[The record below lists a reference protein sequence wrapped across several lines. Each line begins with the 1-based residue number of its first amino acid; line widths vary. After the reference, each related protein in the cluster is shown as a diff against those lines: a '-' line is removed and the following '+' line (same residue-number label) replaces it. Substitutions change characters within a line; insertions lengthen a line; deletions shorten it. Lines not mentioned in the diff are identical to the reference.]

1 MFCHHRPQLVF
12 VSVDML
18 TLKLEVILCSVS
30 DLRRSPRIQK
40 FARRH
45 SNTFYSS
52 SQPRSRN
59 LDKALSASQL
69 SVSDARLA
77 AVDVKAVRSP
87 LRLLFGAAGSPGRP
101 CDAARAT
108 RSRLST
114 DSSVFE
120 VTFLFQILKML
131 RVQLVGVGML
141 AAEEPTHSWN
151 RTVMMCAGRVHSV
164 CLLPPSGQRL
174 KPSLFLF
181 LESK

>member
-1 MFCHHRPQLVF
+1 MDV
-12 VSVDML
+12 L
-18 TLKLEVILCSVS
+18 TLVLPIIWCFVS

-59 LDKALSASQL
+59 LDKALTASQL

-77 AVDVKAVRSP
+77 AVDVTAVRSP

-101 CDAARAT
+101 CDAAGVT

-114 DSSVFE
+114 DSVFE
-120 VTFLFQILKML
+120 VTFFL
-131 RVQLVGVGML
+131 RK
-141 AAEEPTHSWN
+141 HD
-151 RTVMMCAGRVHSV
+151 
-164 CLLPPSGQRL
+164 
-174 KPSLFLF
+174 
-181 LESK
+181 

>member
-1 MFCHHRPQLVF
+1 MFCHLRPRLVF
-12 VSVDML
+12 LSVDML
-18 TLKLEVILCSVS
+18 TLTLEALPMILCSVS

-59 LDKALSASQL
+59 LDRALSASQL

-120 VTFLFQILKML
+120 VTFLF
-131 RVQLVGVGML
+131 
-141 AAEEPTHSWN
+141 
-151 RTVMMCAGRVHSV
+151 
-164 CLLPPSGQRL
+164 
-174 KPSLFLF
+174 
-181 LESK
+181 